1 MELNPVSMFE
11 NAVKVVKENK
21 MLDILKTILII
32 ILLLYIGYH
41 VNDLPEIVKH
51 AFESRNTELQIEHDS
66 AVERRRLIKPQ
77 IDSMLLEAMNTLKSD
92 RVYVVEMH
100 NGTNNTAG
108 LPFIYGEMTYEQTRK
123 GIEHVD
129 EDYLS
134 INLSRFEYP
143 LYLEKNHVFCGT
155 VDELADVDE
164 KMAFRMRATNV
175 TYLAGIAMHGAYTEL
190 GYVGVSYC
198 GNEPPSRETI
208 LSALSVLA
216 QKLSALLDL
225 PVDDDDG

>member
-32 ILLLYIGYH
+32 TLLLYIGYH

-51 AFESRNTELQIEHDS
+51 AFESRNTELQMEHDS

-108 LPFIYGEMTYEQTRK
+108 LPFIYGEMTYEQARK
-123 GIEHVD
+123 GIEHID

-143 LYLEKNHVFCGT
+143 LYLEKNHFFGGT

-164 KMAFRMRATNV
+164 KMAFRVRATNV

-198 GNEPPSRETI
+198 GNEPPSREII
-208 LSALSVLA
+208 LSVLSVLA